1 MRVLIT
7 GMSAT
12 GKSTVVE
19 ALRAQGYRAVDTD
32 DGWCTTS
39 ADGEWVWN
47 EPLIEQLL
55 DEGDDD
61 ILFVAGT
68 ASNQGKFRDRFAHI
82 VLLSAPIDVIVERL
96 ATRTNNPF
104 GKSDAQ
110 RAQVRAD
117 TSEVEPRLRR
127 VADLELDTRRPLSD
141 VVQAIVAIAHDSVAA
156 ADESRIDFP
165 PT

>member
-32 DGWCTTS
+32 YGWCTTA
-39 ADGEWVWN
+39 ADGEWIWN
-47 EPLIEQLL
+47 EPLIERLL
-55 DEGDDD
+55 DDSRDD

-68 ASNQGKFRDRFAHI
+68 ASNQGKFRDRFDHI
-82 VLLSAPIDVIVERL
+82 VLLSAPLDVLLERL
-96 ATRTNNPF
+96 ATRVNNPF

-110 RAQVRAD
+110 LEQVRAD
-117 TSEVEPRLRR
+117 TSEVERRLRR

-141 VVQAIVAIAHDSVAA
+141 VVQAIVAIVHDR
-156 ADESRIDFP
+156 ERP
-165 PT
+165 